1 MNEACV
7 GLISLNNI
15 GWSFIHVVANNR
27 TLAFLLIDNIP
38 ISLYNIFII
47 HVSGDDHHG
56 ELLLDNHRCAFVCW
70 YNCFD
75 KYRLACI
82 CCYRSFISL
91 ADNLCFVNTAKIQ
104 RNGLHNE
111 YLLVGRLHIWSYC
124 RDYSWTFDFLSHR
137 DTVATVIWS
146 FQPNGP
152 AFLPLQ
158 YPPNLPFLKNS
169 QGP

>member
-91 ADNLCFVNTAKIQ
+91 ADIYALWTLLRYRGMDCTMNICLSAGFTYEVTVETTA
-104 RNGLHNE
+104 E
-111 YLLVGRLHIWSYC
+111 
-124 RDYSWTFDFLSHR
+124 LS
-137 DTVATVIWS
+137 IS
-146 FQPNGP
+146 CPIEI
-152 AFLPLQ
+152 L
-158 YPPNLPFLKNS
+158 
-169 QGP
+169 